1 MALNLQAPI
10 QYEPKSTN
18 RFILEFPTDIGIQTF
33 QVVSCTAPKM
43 NIITKEMAFINMKTY
58 VALAYDFAPITIVL
72 RDFIAPSTA
81 QAVMEWLRLCA
92 ESLTGRMG
100 YAIGYAKDFKLHI
113 LDPTGA
119 PVETWVLEKCIPSGE
134 QNFGDM
140 NYNNQEVREIT
151 ITVQP
156 QKCEQLF

>member
-58 VALAYDFAPITIVL
+58 VALAYDFAPITIV
-72 RDFIAPSTA
+72 
-81 QAVMEWLRLCA
+81 C
-92 ESLTGRMG
+92 
-100 YAIGYAKDFKLHI
+100 
-113 LDPTGA
+113 
-119 PVETWVLEKCIPSGE
+119 
-134 QNFGDM
+134 
-140 NYNNQEVREIT
+140 
-151 ITVQP
+151 
-156 QKCEQLF
+156 